1 MGVRMVLVHKGLGLL
16 VVVVV
21 GSVLWIGVVEEGGI
35 CGLMENL

>member
-35 CGLMENL
+35 YGLMENL